1 MIETNDLITWF
12 NNLFNNCYYVK
23 HDDHPD
29 SIFMFYDLRYVRKIK
44 LSQITGKPI
53 TQPKNI
59 TGVCLFEQD
68 WKNNYLWC
76 KYNEIW
82 KYLEDNYSSKYNDIQ
97 SFIKDRLEE
106 HTKMNVLTPKD
117 SGDYNLQ
124 VLEEHTKM
132 NVLTPWIGNV
142 TIQISLEEHT
152 KMNVLTPDLHIYAQ
166 AAKLE
171 EHTKMNVLT
180 PSFGVLHPSIGWKNI
195 PNLRCKTI
203 TYKKQ
208 KTIK

>member
-44 LSQITGKPI
+44 LSQIIGKPI

-106 HTKMNVLTPKD
+106 HTKMNVLTPKVVLPLPL
-117 SGDYNLQ
+117 SP
-124 VLEEHTKM
+124 LEEHTKM
-132 NVLTPWIGNV
+132 NVLTPRYFN
-142 TIQISLEEHT
+142 
-152 KMNVLTPDLHIYAQ
+152 MY
-166 AAKLE
+166 
-171 EHTKMNVLT
+171 
-180 PSFGVLHPSIGWKNI
+180 
-195 PNLRCKTI
+195 
-203 TYKKQ
+203 
-208 KTIK
+208 

>member
-1 MIETNDLITWF
+1 MNKIMIETNDLITWF

-68 WKNNYLWC
+68 WKNSYLWC

-106 HTKMNVLTPKD
+106 HTKMNVLTVCVHEMNM
-117 SGDYNLQ
+117 YEL
-124 VLEEHTKM
+124 LEEHTKM
-132 NVLTPWIGNV
+132 NVLTVGRSFNGR
-142 TIQISLEEHT
+142 H
-152 KMNVLTPDLHIYAQ
+152 
-166 AAKLE
+166 AKLE

-180 PSFGVLHPSIGWKNI
+180 VYF
-195 PNLRCKTI
+195 
-203 TYKKQ
+203 
-208 KTIK
+208 

>member
-106 HTKMNVLTPKD
+106 HTKMNVLTPCD
-117 SGDYNLQ
+117 GIFRQLNGWFT
-124 VLEEHTKM
+124 LEEHTKM
-132 NVLTPWIGNV
+132 NVLTP
-142 TIQISLEEHT
+142 
-152 KMNVLTPDLHIYAQ
+152 MNMMLLIDVW
-166 AAKLE
+166 LE

-180 PSFGVLHPSIGWKNI
+180 PSFGVLHPSIGWKN
-195 PNLRCKTI
+195 R
-203 TYKKQ
+203 
-208 KTIK
+208 

>member
-68 WKNNYLWC
+68 WKNNHLWC

-106 HTKMNVLTPKD
+106 HTKMNVLTPD
-117 SGDYNLQ
+117 TIYSHDADAVIDY
-124 VLEEHTKM
+124 VIELEEHTKM
-132 NVLTPWIGNV
+132 NVLTPLW
-142 TIQISLEEHT
+142 QLDE
-152 KMNVLTPDLHIYAQ
+152 
-166 AAKLE
+166 
-171 EHTKMNVLT
+171 
-180 PSFGVLHPSIGWKNI
+180 
-195 PNLRCKTI
+195 
-203 TYKKQ
+203 
-208 KTIK
+208 